1 MKKENV
7 LKKEFNKRDVER
19 MRNLVKGNAGD
30 RTTQSIGYSKKQE
43 FHKEGDVWEENDRT
57 WTIENGLKQ
66 NVTKLDKAKKAHL
79 FPMFCSSCKSKMT
92 PHIDKQYY
100 KIHKKC
106 LNCVIDMEH
115 QIRTDGK
122 WDEYEK
128 EMKNKEIDSIIED
141 YKKWI
146 KDFLGG
152 NTQSYIAENGDI
164 ETWKENNNKEELV
177 KRLEDG
183 ITFLKSMKVS

>member
-66 NVTKLDKAKKAHL
+66 NVTKLDKAKKVHF
-79 FPMFCSSCKSKMT
+79 FPMFCPKCR
-92 PHIDKQYY
+92 DK
-100 KIHKKC
+100 KIGRAH
-106 LNCVIDMEH
+106 V
-115 QIRTDGK
+115 
-122 WDEYEK
+122 
-128 EMKNKEIDSIIED
+128 
-141 YKKWI
+141 
-146 KDFLGG
+146 
-152 NTQSYIAENGDI
+152 
-164 ETWKENNNKEELV
+164 
-177 KRLEDG
+177 
-183 ITFLKSMKVS
+183 